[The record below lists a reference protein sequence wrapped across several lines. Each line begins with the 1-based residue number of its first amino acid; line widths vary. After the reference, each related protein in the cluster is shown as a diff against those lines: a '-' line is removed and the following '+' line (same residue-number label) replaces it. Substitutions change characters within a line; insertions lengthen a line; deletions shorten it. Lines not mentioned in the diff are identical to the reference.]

1 MDDRRRSDEGRLRPL
16 AAELAVR
23 LREEGVVR
31 TRFGG
36 GGFA

>member
-1 MDDRRRSDEGRLRPL
+1 MDDRRRSGEGRLRQL
-16 AAELAVR
+16 AAELGVR

-36 GGFA
+36 GGVA